1 MSKRKKKVKD
11 EEHKKK
17 ILEVTAILQNISQT
31 TIIPRNIRR
40 TADSAIE
47 TLRNEDLTPGV
58 RAANAVSILNGILHD
73 PNMPSFARV
82 KIWNVIGML
91 ETIQD

>member
-1 MSKRKKKVKD
+1 MKD
-11 EEHKKK
+11 EEHNKK
-17 ILEVTAILQNISQT
+17 ILEVTTILKNISQT

-40 TADSAIE
+40 TADSTIE
-47 TLRNEDLTPGV
+47 TLKNKDLTPGV
-58 RAANAVSILNGILHD
+58 RAANAVSTLNEILHD

-82 KIWNVIGML
+82 KIWNVIGIL